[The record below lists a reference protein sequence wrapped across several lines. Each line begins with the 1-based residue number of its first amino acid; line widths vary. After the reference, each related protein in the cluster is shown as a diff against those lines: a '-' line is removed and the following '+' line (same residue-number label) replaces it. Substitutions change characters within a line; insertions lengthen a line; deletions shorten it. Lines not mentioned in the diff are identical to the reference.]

1 MSKALF
7 GLLLGLLWT
16 GAAWAQA
23 VPAAEPFAKDLHE
36 DLIPLAV
43 TVKDLYGRQETRTIT
58 LTSYR
63 PDGPGPYPLVIMNH
77 GRATQDKRALQ
88 GRQRYEPLARYLVS
102 KGFAVI
108 VPTRVGYGDSVGPF
122 DPETTGDCRAL
133 QPQAAA
139 QAASDQVL
147 ATLAHART
155 LAWIDTSRWVVM
167 GQSMGGFTVMAVASR
182 RPPGLVAAVNF
193 AGGAAGNPDS
203 RSGNPCGPQVLAGLW
218 KAQAAESRVPMLWLY
233 WLNDRYWGE
242 EIPRTW
248 AAAWRE
254 GGAPLEF
261 HQLPAAGSDGHNGLI
276 ADMDH
281 WVPLVEDFLSRA
293 GFGRSGLVA
302 RPPASDFAKVD
313 EADKLPST
321 DAVREGLYRRFL
333 AARPPRAF
341 AVGPQGAA
349 GYASG
354 DWALGK
360 ALGYCQSR
368 RGLPCKLYAVDDDV
382 VWAP

>member
-1 MSKALF
+1 MTKSLV
-7 GLLLGLLWT
+7 GVLLGLLWT
-16 GAAWAQA
+16 GAALAQA
-23 VPAAEPFAKDLHE
+23 VPAAEPLAKDLHE
-36 DLIPLAV
+36 DLIPLSV
-43 TVKDLYGRQETRTIT
+43 TVKDLYGRQETRTIS

-63 PDGPGPYPLVIMNH
+63 PEGPGPHPLVIMNH
-77 GRATQDKRALQ
+77 GRATQDKRAQQ
-88 GRQRYEPLARYLVS
+88 GRQRYEALARYLVS

-108 VPTRVGYGDSVGPF
+108 VPTRVGYGDTIGPF
-122 DPETTGDCRAL
+122 DPEDMGDCRAL

-139 QAASDQVL
+139 MAASDQVL
-147 ATLAHART
+147 ATLAHAKT
-155 LAWIDTSRWVVM
+155 LAWVDASRWVVM
-167 GQSMGGFTVMAVASR
+167 GQSMGGFTVMAVAGR
-182 RPPGLVAAVNF
+182 HPPGLVAAINF
-193 AGGAAGNPDS
+193 SGGAAGNPDS
-203 RSGNPCGPQVLAGLW
+203 RSGNPCGPQVLARLW
-218 KAQAAESRVPMLWLY
+218 KSQATESRVPMLWLY

-261 HQLPAAGSDGHNGLI
+261 HQLRAVGSDGHNGLG

-281 WVPLVEDFLSRA
+281 WVPLVEEFLARA
-293 GFGRSGLVA
+293 GFAKSGVVE

-313 EADKLPST
+313 DVDKVPSVV
-321 DAVREGLYRRFL
+321 AVREGLYRNFL
-333 AARPPRAF
+333 GAKPPRAF
-341 AVGPQGAA
+341 AIGPKGTA

-360 ALGYCQSR
+360 ALGYCQAR

-382 VWAP
+382 VWTP

>member
-1 MSKALF
+1 MTKALV
-7 GLLLGLLWT
+7 GLLLVLMLLAR
-16 GAAWAQA
+16 AALAQA
-23 VPAAEPFAKDLHE
+23 EPLARDLNE
-36 DLIPLAV
+36 ELIPLAV
-43 TVKDLYGRQETRTIT
+43 TVKDLYGREETRTIT
-58 LTSYR
+58 LTSFR
-63 PDGPGPYPLVIMNH
+63 PDGPGPHPLVIMNH

-88 GRQRYEPLARYLVS
+88 GRQRYELLARYLVG
-102 KGFAVI
+102 KGFAVL
-108 VPTRVGYGDSVGPF
+108 VPTRVGYGDSFGPF
-122 DPETTGDCRAL
+122 DPESTGDCRAL

-155 LAWIDTSRWVVM
+155 LPWVDTSRWVVM
-167 GQSMGGFTVMAVASR
+167 GQSMGGFTVMAVAGR
-182 RPPGLVAAVNF
+182 HPPGLVAAINF

-203 RSGNPCGPQVLAGLW
+203 RSGNPCGPQVLARLW
-218 KAQAAESRVPMLWLY
+218 KAQAAEASNVPMLWLY

-242 EIPRTW
+242 EIPRGW

-254 GGAPLEF
+254 GGGQLEF
-261 HQLPAAGSDGHNGLI
+261 HQLPPVGNDGHQGLS

-281 WVPLVEDFLSRA
+281 WVPLVEAFLARA
-293 GFGRSGLVA
+293 GFTRSGLVP
-302 RPPASDFAKVD
+302 RPPATGFAKIDDAEKV
-313 EADKLPST
+313 PTT
-321 DAVREGLYRRFL
+321 DAVREGLYPRFL
-333 AARPPRAF
+333 SAKPPRAF

-360 ALGYCQSR
+360 ALGYCQAR
-368 RGLPCKLYAVDDDV
+368 HGPPCKLYAVDDDV